1 MKKSLNFIKAVSI
14 VALLIFSLS
23 ACNRGKKNSTAESL
37 PPGTHAVD
45 VIEVIQTSNYT
56 YLQVFENDQKFW
68 IAVSRLD
75 AKTGDVIYYTNAM
88 EMKDFKSKELDRVF
102 PSILFVNDPSTTPPS
117 EKKMAQS
124 PGKITA
130 ERLTEISVEPVSG
143 GITISELYSKKSGFA
158 EKSVKIRGV
167 IVKYNKNI
175 MGKNWAHI
183 QDGTESGGKYD
194 LTVTTMDAVEEGN
207 VVTFEGT
214 IHLDKDFGAGYAYDV
229 IMEDAKAIEIK
240 TNGDATL

>member
-1 MKKSLNFIKAVSI
+1 MKESFTLFKTIAFFTLFVLSF
-14 VALLIFSLS
+14 S
-23 ACNRGKKNSTAESL
+23 ACNRGNKNSAAENL
-37 PPGTHAVD
+37 PPGTHAVS

-56 YLQVFENDQKFW
+56 YLQVFENDNKFW
-68 IAVSRLD
+68 IAVTRAE
-75 AKTGDVIYYTNAM
+75 AKVGDVLYFTNAM
-88 EMKDFKSKELDRVF
+88 EMKDFKSKELNRVF
-102 PSILFVNDPSTTPPS
+102 PSILFVNDPSTTPPA

-130 ERLTEISVEPVSG
+130 ERFKDISVDPVNG
-143 GITISELYSKKSGFA
+143 GITISELYNKKSGFA

-167 IVKYNKNI
+167 VVKYNKNI

-207 VVTFEGT
+207 VVTFEG
-214 IHLDKDFGAGYAYDV
+214 IIRLDKDFGAGYAYDV
-229 IMEDAKAIEIK
+229 IMEEAKAIEIK

>member
-1 MKKSLNFIKAVSI
+1 MKKASI
-14 VALLIFSLS
+14 NLAAIFSLFIILLS
-23 ACNRGKKNSTAESL
+23 ITACNQDKKNQTAADL

-68 IAVSRLD
+68 IAI
-75 AKTGDVIYYTNAM
+75 AKAEAKAGDVFYFTNAM
-88 EMKDFKSKELDRVF
+88 EMKDFKSKELNRTF
-102 PSILFVNDPSTTPPS
+102 PTILFVNDPSTTPPTA
-117 EKKMAQS
+117 KKMSQS

-130 ERLTEISVEPVSG
+130 GRLTDITVEPLKDGV
-143 GITISELYSKKSGFA
+143 TISEIFKDKANFA

-167 IVKYNKNI
+167 VVKYNQNI

-183 QDGTESGGKYD
+183 QDGTESGGSYD
-194 LTVTTMDAVEEGN
+194 LTVTTMDVLEEGN
-207 VVTFEGT
+207 VVTFEGK
-214 IHLDKDFGAGYAYDV
+214 IHLDKDFGAGYLYDV

-240 TNGDATL
+240 TNGDASL